1 VRGFIPLRLFCLEF
15 SRLFCY
21 DVRVS
26 GMLMQ
31 KADHTTRAV
40 AGFIDL
46 LIVIGLARLPDVIG
60 FLCAI
65 TYILIRDGLFER
77 QSFGK
82 KVIGLRIASADDP
95 ATAISFRE
103 SIIRN
108 VTLALAFLLFKV
120 PYAGWVLGPAALF
133 IECLMVLGDERGMRI
148 GDLLARTVALPGQ
161 SSLVAPE
168 QRPGTA
174 ASSQPDTPQSGS

>member
-1 VRGFIPLRLFCLEF
+1 
-15 SRLFCY
+15 
-21 DVRVS
+21 
-26 GMLMQ
+26 MQ
-31 KADHTTRAV
+31 KADLTTRAV
-40 AGFIDL
+40 AGFVDL
-46 LIVIGLARLPDVIG
+46 LIVVGLARLPDVIG
-60 FLCAI
+60 FLSAI
-65 TYILIRDGLFER
+65 TYILLRDGLFER

-108 VTLALAFLLFKV
+108 VTLALAFLLFQV

-133 IECLMVLGDERGMRI
+133 IEYLVVLGDERGMRI
-148 GDLLARTVALPGQ
+148 GDLIARTIALPGH

-168 QRPGTA
+168 QRPGPS
-174 ASSQPDTPQSGS
+174 ASSEPDAPRSGS